1 MIADKVNFTLF
12 DFPTEEMKIKAKTRY
27 KAKPAEATLIPLENG
42 KVKIK
47 FLNKQKSI
55 TPGQSV
61 VFYQGDAV
69 IGGGIIVKS

>member
-1 MIADKVNFTLF
+1 MR
-12 DFPTEEMKIKAKTRY
+12 KTRY
-27 KAKPAEATLIPLENG
+27 KAKPAEAILIPLENG

-69 IGGGIIVKS
+69 IGGGIITKS